1 MANRFL
7 SEGWRVGVYDLAET
21 DLQHE
26 NLITG
31 HLDASD
37 PESWDAALA
46 DFTSHTG
53 GRIDVLDNNAGV
65 IRDGNLQDQS
75 VQDIAVQVN
84 VNALGVTYGARAAY
98 PYLRDTPG
106 AQLVNMASAS
116 AVFGQPEISVYGA
129 TKAYVGSL
137 TEALSLEWRHDD
149 IRVVDIWPLWAKTA
163 LAKVSAPSVSRLG
176 VNITPESVAQRVWEA
191 THPKNGWQRGRLHY
205 GVSLPDEALYRARH
219 ASPDRLARVMTRLLA
234 AR

>member
-1 MANRFL
+1 MATRFL
-7 SEGWRVGVYDLAET
+7 TEGWRVGVYDLVET
-21 DLQHE
+21 DLTHE

-31 HLDASD
+31 HLDVSD

-53 GRIDVLDNNAGV
+53 GRLDVLDNNAGV
-65 IRDGNLQDQS
+65 IREGILPNQSPQD
-75 VQDIAVQVN
+75 VALQVN

-98 PYLRDTPG
+98 PYLKATPG

-116 AVFGQPEISVYGA
+116 AIFGQPEISVYGA

-163 LAKVSAPSVSRLG
+163 LADIGATSIKRLG
-176 VNITPESVAQRVWEA
+176 VNITPEQVAERVWEA
-191 THPKNGWQRGRLHY
+191 THPKNRWQRGRLHY
-205 GVSLPDEALYRARH
+205 GVSLPDEVLYRARH
-219 ASPDRLARVMTRLLA
+219 AGPDRVARVMTRLLA
-234 AR
+234 AK